1 VPEPQDRGAPTA
13 APDPAETRA
22 PEGRVARARATVSHG
37 RTRAEEA
44 FRRLE
49 TARRTNV
56 VVDAGFDLYDRD
68 VTAGGPVLAGALA
81 FRLFVFVVPYVF
93 VLLTILGSAANLQ
106 DKSASDV
113 AKDTGLT
120 GIIAKSIA
128 DTKRQSDSVQVVSIV
143 VGTYA
148 LYLAARGVVK
158 TTRAVHALAWRV
170 RLPRLKRSWRGAVL
184 LIGVVLATSA
194 FAQVANALRDEG
206 LLAAVWVTI
215 LTLVAWGA
223 AWLGLSMLL
232 PRDPG
237 APWTALLPGA
247 LLFGIVVSLM
257 HFVTVVYFSRKLSSA
272 SDTYGAIGAA
282 IAILLALY
290 LIGRAMA
297 ASAVL
302 NATIWERKQRE
313 SAPDPATR

>member
-1 VPEPQDRGAPTA
+1 VPESDDHAARPGEPGAPG
-13 APDPAETRA
+13 APP
-22 PEGRVARARATVSHG
+22 GRVARARATVEHG
-37 RTRAEEA
+37 RSRAEAA

-49 TARRTNV
+49 SARRTST
-56 VVDAGFDLYDRD
+56 VVDAGFDIYDRD
-68 VTAGGPVLAGALA
+68 NTAGGPVLAGALA

-93 VLLTILGSAANLQ
+93 VLLTIAGSAANLQ
-106 DKSASDV
+106 QKSAGDV
-113 AKDTGLT
+113 ARDAGLT

-128 DTKRQSDSVQVVSIV
+128 DTKRQSDGVQIASLV

-148 LYLAARGVVK
+148 LYLAARSVVK

-170 RLPRLKRSWRGAVL
+170 RLRRLKRSWRGAVL
-184 LIGVVLATSA
+184 LIGVVVATSA
-194 FAQVANALRDEG
+194 FAQGANALRGEG
-206 LLAAVWVTI
+206 ILAAVWVTI
-215 LTLVAWGA
+215 LTCVIWGG
-223 AWLGLSMLL
+223 AWLGLSLLL
-232 PRDPG
+232 PRDPR
-237 APWTALLPGA
+237 APWTALIPGA

-290 LIGRAMA
+290 LIGRAIA

-302 NATIWERKQRE
+302 NATIWERKQQDRAAAG
-313 SAPDPATR
+313 APAAG

>member
-1 VPEPQDRGAPTA
+1 VSDSPDARSSGAA
-13 APDPAETRA
+13 S
-22 PEGRVARARATVSHG
+22 RARAQVEHT
-37 RTRAEEA
+37 RARAEEA
-44 FRRLE
+44 FRKLE

-56 VVDAGFDLYDRD
+56 VVDTGFDLYDRD

-128 DTKRQSDSVQVVSIV
+128 DAKRQSDGVQVVSLV

-194 FAQVANALRDEG
+194 FAQVGNALRDEG
-206 LLAAVWVTI
+206 LFAAVWVTI

-232 PRDPG
+232 PRDPR

-257 HFVTVVYFSRKLSSA
+257 HFVTVVYFSRKLASA

-313 SAPDPATR
+313 SAPSGPAAG

>member
-1 VPEPQDRGAPTA
+1 
-13 APDPAETRA
+13 
-22 PEGRVARARATVSHG
+22 
-37 RTRAEEA
+37 
-44 FRRLE
+44 
-49 TARRTNV
+49 
-56 VVDAGFDLYDRD
+56 
-68 VTAGGPVLAGALA
+68 
-81 FRLFVFVVPYVF
+81 
-93 VLLTILGSAANLQ
+93 
-106 DKSASDV
+106 
-113 AKDTGLT
+113 
-120 GIIAKSIA
+120 
-128 DTKRQSDSVQVVSIV
+128 
-143 VGTYA
+143 
-148 LYLAARGVVK
+148 
-158 TTRAVHALAWRV
+158 
-170 RLPRLKRSWRGAVL
+170 
-184 LIGVVLATSA
+184 ATSA

-313 SAPDPATR
+313 SA